1 MKNKEKYTQEQKL
14 AHVRSWEASGLSKKE
29 YCRRQDLNYSTFK
42 NWTSRDKI
50 NEGKF
55 IPVKLKTGGAAL
67 GQTALKVSFPNGVVV
82 ICHPGM
88 GLEHIVG
95 LIKLY

>member
-1 MKNKEKYTQEQKL
+1 MKNTEKYTQEQKL

-29 YCRRQDLNYSTFK
+29 YCHRQHLNYSTFK

-55 IPVKLKTGGAAL
+55 IPVKLKTGDDAP
-67 GQTALKVSFPNGVVV
+67 GQPVLKVSFPNGVVV
-82 ICHPGM
+82 TCHPGM
-88 GLEHIVG
+88 GLEQIVG